1 MQCRFLPIRLVLMA
15 VTVVMLA
22 GCSKAADFY
31 TDSSGAMRWQQLQGR
46 YVVVNYFAEWCAP
59 CLKELPEL
67 NAFYRQHAEQ
77 VSLFGIS
84 FDALDNQQLALLR
97 ARYQIEFPLIQLQPE
112 PMLPFVRPKMLPA
125 TYIIDPA
132 GTITGPLYGEQNLLS
147 LQQATGLTKEVL

>member
-1 MQCRFLPIRLVLMA
+1 MQCRFLPIRLVLAA
-15 VTVVMLA
+15 VTVVTLA
-22 GCSKAADFY
+22 GCTKAADFH
-31 TDSSGAMRWQQLQGR
+31 TDSSGSKRWQQLQGR

-84 FDALDNQQLALLR
+84 FDPLDNQQLELLR

-112 PMLPFVRPKMLPA
+112 PTLPFARPKMLPA

-132 GTITGPLYGEQNLLS
+132 GTIIGPLYGEQNLLS
-147 LQQATGLTKEVL
+147 LQKATGLTK